1 MNQWQTLCDKFE
13 LLTKREKW
21 LIALSGWIGLLF
33 VGFVAIIEPQMK
45 AVDAA
50 KGQLQSV
57 KNALITN
64 SNQLLVM
71 QRKLKGDPD
80 TEIDEQIILL
90 EQENAEL
97 DAQLDG
103 RVSSLVTPVQMSA
116 LMEKVLQ
123 HSRKL
128 KLLSLESLPPVQ
140 LVGGEDNGY
149 YIHPVRLSLRGRFF
163 DLISYLEQLEA
174 LPVQYY
180 WRSLDYK
187 VDKYPWADIQLEVYT
202 LGVSE
207 DFIGG

>member
-13 LLTKREKW
+13 VLTKREKW

-33 VGFVAIIEPQMK
+33 VGFVAIIEPQIK

-57 KNALITN
+57 KNALVTN

-80 TEIDEQIILL
+80 AEIDEQIIQL
-90 EQENAEL
+90 EQDNAAL
-97 DAQLDG
+97 DEQLDG
-103 RVSSLVTPVQMSA
+103 RVSSLVSPVQMSA

-140 LVGGEDNGY
+140 LVGGEDQGY
-149 YIHPVRLSLRGRFF
+149 FIHPVRLSLRGRYF

-180 WRSLDYK
+180 WRSLDYR
-187 VDKYPWADIQLEVYT
+187 VDNYPWADIQLEVYT

>member
-1 MNQWQTLCDKFE
+1 MNQWQTLCDKYE

-149 YIHPVRLSLRGRFF
+149 YIHPVRLSLRGRYF

-187 VDKYPWADIQLEVYT
+187 VDNYPWADIQLEVYT

>member
-1 MNQWQTLCDKFE
+1 MDRPALC
-13 LLTKREKW
+13 R
-21 LIALSGWIGLLF
+21 
-33 VGFVAIIEPQMK
+33 FVAIIEPQIK

-80 TEIDEQIILL
+80 AEIDEQIILQ
-90 EQENAEL
+90 EQENADL
-97 DAQLDG
+97 DEQLDG

-140 LVGGEDNGY
+140 LVGGEDKGY
-149 YIHPVRLSLRGRFF
+149 YIHPVRLSLRGRYF

-187 VDKYPWADIQLEVYT
+187 VDNYPWADIQLEVYT

>member
-1 MNQWQTLCDKFE
+1 MSQWQTLCDKFE

-21 LIALSGWIGLLF
+21 LIALSGWIALLF
-33 VGFVAIIEPQMK
+33 VGFVVIIEPQVK

-50 KGQLQSV
+50 KRQLQSV

-64 SNQLLVM
+64 TNQLLVM
-71 QRKLKGDPD
+71 ERKLKGDPD
-80 TEIDEQIILL
+80 ADIDEQISEL
-90 EQENAEL
+90 ERQNTDF
-97 DAQLDG
+97 DALLDG
-103 RVSSLVTPVQMSA
+103 RVSSLVTPAKMSA
-116 LMEKVLQ
+116 LMEQVLQ

-140 LVGGEDNGY
+140 LVGGEDQGY
-149 YIHPVRLSLRGRFF
+149 FIHPVRLTLRGRYF

-180 WRSLDYK
+180 WRSMDYQ
-187 VDKYPWADIQLEVYT
+187 VDNYPWADIKLEVYT
-202 LGVSE
+202 LGISE

>member
-71 QRKLKGDPD
+71 QRKLTGDPD
-80 TEIDEQIILL
+80 AEIDEQIILL
-90 EQENAEL
+90 EQQNAEL

-140 LVGGEDNGY
+140 LVGGEDEGY
-149 YIHPVRLSLRGRFF
+149 FIHPVRLSLRGRYF

-187 VDKYPWADIQLEVYT
+187 VDNYPWADIQLEVYT

>member
-80 TEIDEQIILL
+80 AEIDEHIILL
-90 EQENAEL
+90 EQQNAEL
-97 DAQLDG
+97 DVQLDG

-140 LVGGEDNGY
+140 LVGGEDDGY
-149 YIHPVRLSLRGRFF
+149 FIHPVRLSLRGRYF

-180 WRSLDYK
+180 WRSLDYR
-187 VDKYPWADIQLEVYT
+187 VDNYPWADIQLEVYT